1 MVRAIGG
8 DLVGMSTT
16 LEAIAAREAGLEVLG
31 ISLVTNQA
39 AGMTGEPLNHAEVL
53 EAGRAAATRMG
64 ELTLVAEGFL
74 VARKY
79 VGTFVAELADN
90 EAEDL
95 LAIRALIEPLCA
107 ARAAERRTPEQ
118 LGRLKEL
125 VRLGEESVSAGRLDD
140 LARLNSRFHELMAE
154 SSGSATL
161 GWLMWQMSQKI
172 AWVYSAELPRR
183 ASDSWAEHAEMC
195 AAIAAQDVRRAR
207 RLTEQH
213 IAEATA
219 AYAIRK
225 SAQTD

>member
-1 MVRAIGG
+1 MSPEQVADAIRSDIITRVYEPGQRVTEEALGEKYGVSRVPVR
-8 DLVGMSTT
+8 
-16 LEAIAAREAGLEVLG
+16 EAIR
-31 ISLVTNQA
+31 
-39 AGMTGEPLNHAEVL
+39 
-53 EAGRAAATRMG
+53 
-64 ELTLVAEGFL
+64 TLVAEGFL